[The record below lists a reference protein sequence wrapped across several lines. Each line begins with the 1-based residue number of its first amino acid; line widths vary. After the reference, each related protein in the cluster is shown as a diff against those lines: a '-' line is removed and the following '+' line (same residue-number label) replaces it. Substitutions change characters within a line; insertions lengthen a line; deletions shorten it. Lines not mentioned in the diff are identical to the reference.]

1 MFQKKL
7 LTWYEEF
14 GRKLPWRETNN
25 PYYIWLSEIIMQQ
38 TRIEQGLAY
47 YELFIKKY
55 PTVKELADASEEDI
69 LKSWQGLGYYS
80 RARNLHTAAQQIMD
94 NYNGKFPDTYDG
106 ILALKG
112 VGRYTAAAIASFAYG
127 MDYPVIDGNVYRFI
141 SRLYGIYTPI
151 GTEQAYKEFEK
162 ILMRLID
169 KEHPGQFN
177 QAMMDFGSTWCK
189 PTGYDCNNCI
199 FKEECEAHQKGK
211 VDLLPVKTKP
221 TSIKKRY
228 FYYFDIR
235 WGCNEKYLL
244 VKKRASGDIWQGL
257 YDFPLYEPNSPIPPK
272 KQKKQLFEILTSW
285 FGDEP
290 TVFELGPV
298 YEHKLTHRTII
309 AHFIQAKYND
319 KPSKIPEK
327 TQIIMESEVKTLPIS
342 RLIDRYL
349 SKL

>member
-7 LTWYEEF
+7 LNWYEEF

-94 NYNGKFPDTYDG
+94 NYNGNFPDTYEG

-141 SRLYGIYTPI
+141 SRFYGIYTPI

-169 KEHPGQFN
+169 K
-177 QAMMDFGSTWCK
+177 
-189 PTGYDCNNCI
+189 
-199 FKEECEAHQKGK
+199 
-211 VDLLPVKTKP
+211 
-221 TSIKKRY
+221 
-228 FYYFDIR
+228 
-235 WGCNEKYLL
+235 
-244 VKKRASGDIWQGL
+244 
-257 YDFPLYEPNSPIPPK
+257 
-272 KQKKQLFEILTSW
+272 
-285 FGDEP
+285 
-290 TVFELGPV
+290 
-298 YEHKLTHRTII
+298 
-309 AHFIQAKYND
+309 
-319 KPSKIPEK
+319 
-327 TQIIMESEVKTLPIS
+327 
-342 RLIDRYL
+342 
-349 SKL
+349 